1 MDEEAT
7 QQCWTGGDDEQDQ
20 VDMDELTGDADEDP
34 TAAMAYAP
42 LADAKP
48 WPEAAAGLVL
58 PPPTPPEA
66 PRKRPGRPKGANVL
80 RTFRTPA
87 PCLEPSGPRHGMR
100 SKKFYVRGEEQDPAG
115 TGRRTSRSR

>member
-1 MDEEAT
+1 MDETPT
-7 QQCWTGGDDEQDQ
+7 QQCWTAEDDLQDE
-20 VDMDELTGDADEDP
+20 VDMDELTGDAGADQ
-34 TAAMAYAP
+34 TAATDYAP
-42 LADAKP
+42 LSDAKP

-58 PPPTPPEA
+58 PPPPPQEA

-100 SKKFYVRGEEQDPAG
+100 SKIFYVRGEEQGPAG
-115 TGRRTSRSR
+115 TRRRTSRSR